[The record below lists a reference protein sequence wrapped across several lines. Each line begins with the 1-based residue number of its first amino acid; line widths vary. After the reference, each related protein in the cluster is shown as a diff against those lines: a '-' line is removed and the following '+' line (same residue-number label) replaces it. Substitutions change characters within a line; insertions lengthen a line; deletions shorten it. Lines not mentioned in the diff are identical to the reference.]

1 MRTQTDRQRRS
12 VLNSIAPGDLL
23 VAGQVLGEPTALLDV
38 LFTERLPKVRLF
50 AGMSLTSVLEG
61 APEPVELLS
70 FVGMGSNARLLAQG
84 RMQLIP
90 CHMSELAGSV
100 TTGPL
105 RPEVAVVLVS
115 PPDSDGM
122 CSLGVAADYIWPA
135 VTAAPVVLAE
145 LNSNVPR
152 IPGDTA
158 IPFDRITAFVE
169 SDRPLPDYPRA
180 APSDTDQL
188 IAKRV
193 AEFVRDG
200 SCIQIGVGKLGDA
213 VLSAASDRRDLGV
226 HTGMVGESILELVRD
241 GVVTNARKTVDT
253 GLTVA
258 GSILGGHD
266 AVALAAA
273 TPGLRLRAVDHTH
286 APAVISALDN
296 FLSVNSAIEVDLF
309 GQVNAEVAG
318 GRYLGGIG
326 GSVDYL
332 RPAVRALGGRSVI
345 ALPATARGGVS
356 RIVPQVSRITV
367 ARSDVDVVVTQYGS
381 AELRGVSEHERARR
395 LIELAAPEHR
405 DGLRRAAGELGL

>member
-1 MRTQTDRQRRS
+1 VRTQTEQQRRS
-12 VLNSIAPGDLL
+12 LLDSIAPGDLL
-23 VAGQVLGEPTALLDV
+23 VAGQVLGEPTALLEA
-38 LFTERLPKVRLF
+38 LFAERLPEVRLF
-50 AGMSLTSVLEG
+50 AGMSLTSVLER
-61 APEPVELLS
+61 APASVELLS

-84 RMQLIP
+84 RMRLIP
-90 CHMSELAGSV
+90 CHMSELAASM

-105 RPEVAVVLVS
+105 RPDVALVLVS

-122 CSLGVAADYIWPA
+122 CSLGVASDYIWPA
-135 VTAAPVVLAE
+135 VTTAPVVFAE
-145 LNSNVPR
+145 LNANVPR

-158 IPFDRITAFVE
+158 IPFDRIAAFVE

-180 APSDTDQL
+180 APSETEQL

-193 AEFVRDG
+193 AEYVRDG
-200 SCIQIGVGKLGDA
+200 SCIQVGVGKLGDA
-213 VLSAASDRRDLGV
+213 VLAAAVDRRDLGV
-226 HTGMVGESILELVRD
+226 HTGMVGETILALVRD
-241 GVVTNARKTVDT
+241 GVITNARKTVDT

-266 AVALAAA
+266 AVAMAAA

-286 APAVISALDN
+286 APGVISALDD
-296 FLSVNSAIEVDLF
+296 FLSVNSAVEVDLL

-318 GRYLGGIG
+318 GRYVGGIG

-332 RPAVRALGGRSVI
+332 RPAVRARGGRSVI

-356 RIVPQVSRITV
+356 RIVAQVARITV
-367 ARSDVDVVVTQYGS
+367 ARSDVDVVVTEYGS
-381 AELRGVSEHERARR
+381 AELRGLSEPERARR

-405 DGLRRAAGELGL
+405 DGLRRAARELGR